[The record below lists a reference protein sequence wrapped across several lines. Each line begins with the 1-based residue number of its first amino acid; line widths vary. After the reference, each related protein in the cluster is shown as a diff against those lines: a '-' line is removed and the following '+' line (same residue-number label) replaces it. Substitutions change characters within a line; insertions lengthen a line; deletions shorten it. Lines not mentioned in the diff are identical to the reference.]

1 MFIEELTAELTAEK
15 EKHAQAI
22 TELAESRRRIRELDE
37 ALVAGEKE
45 VATLKHRQERVIRD
59 HKRYITFRRT
69 AESEIEKGR
78 QSIARLS
85 QTTSEL
91 HSNNTT
97 LENKS
102 KQQALHIERLHN
114 ETETQRAHITE
125 LTGAIMQSSTI
136 ATPSRDD
143 DYFAGEFARLT
154 GAIRQWVLRYF
165 DPLGAPVLRYR
176 DLPAILADSLART
189 TLAYSSIIRSYTKIK
204 LGRKEIEAGIAHRLT
219 EHIFNHSFVFTMSAW
234 PPISPAEFPAV
245 SGMLLNPSPPPFNR
259 IKMLT
264 PGKT

>member
-1 MFIEELTAELTAEK
+1 MTAEK

-22 TELAESRRRIRELDE
+22 AESAESRRRIRELDE
-37 ALVAGEKE
+37 ALVAGEEE
-45 VATLKHRQERVIRD
+45 VATLKHRQERVI
-59 HKRYITFRRT
+59 HAHKKRYRT
-69 AESEIEKGR
+69 LQMAAEREMEKGQ
-78 QSIARLS
+78 QSITRLS
-85 QTTSEL
+85 QTASEL
-91 HSNNTT
+91 HSTNTT

-102 KQQALHIERLHN
+102 KQQALHIGRLHD

-176 DLPAILADSLART
+176 DLSAILADSLART
-189 TLAYSSIIRSYTKIK
+189 TLAYSSIIPSYTKIK
-204 LGRKEIEAGIAHRLT
+204 LGRKEIEAGIANRLT
-219 EHIFNHSFVFTMSAW
+219 ESIFNNSFVFTMSAW
-234 PPISPAEFPAV
+234 PPISPTEFPAV
-245 SGMLLNPSPPPFNR
+245 SGMLLNSPPL
-259 IKMLT
+259 IKS
-264 PGKT
+264 KY